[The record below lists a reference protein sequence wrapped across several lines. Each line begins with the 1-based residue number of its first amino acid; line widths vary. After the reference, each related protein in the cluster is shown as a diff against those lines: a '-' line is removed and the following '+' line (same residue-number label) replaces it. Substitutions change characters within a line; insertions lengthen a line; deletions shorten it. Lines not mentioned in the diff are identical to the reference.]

1 MAFEP
6 RQRTISMGAGV
17 DSRAG
22 VDEGLRRYMLRVYN
36 YMALGIALTGVIA
49 FAVANTPAVLQ
60 LLYARSA
67 TGGIESTGLG
77 YLVMFAPLAF
87 VLIISFGINRLSTP
101 AVQALFWAFAAVM
114 GLSLTNIFL
123 AYTGTSIARVFFI
136 TAAAFAALSLYGY
149 TTKKDLS
156 GMGTFLFMGL
166 IGIIV
171 ASIVNIFLA
180 SSMMH
185 FIISVVGVLVFA
197 GLTAYD
203 TQNIK
208 SEYQVSDSGEVAE
221 KKAISGALRLY
232 LDFINMFIMLL
243 SLFGNRE

>member
-36 YMALGIALTGVIA
+36 YMALGIALTGVIS
-49 FAVANTPAVLQ
+49 FTVANTPAVLQ
-60 LLYARSA
+60 LFYAQTA
-67 TGGIESTGLG
+67 TGIQPTILA
-77 YLVMFAPLAF
+77 YIAMFAPLAF

-114 GLSLTNIFL
+114 GLSLTHIFIS
-123 AYTGTSIARVFFI
+123 YTGTSIARVFFI

-208 SEYQVSDSGEVAE
+208 SEYQLSDSGEIAE

>member
-1 MAFEP
+1 
-6 RQRTISMGAGV
+6 MGAGV

-22 VDEGLRRYMLRVYN
+22 IDEGLRRYMLRVYN
-36 YMALGIALTGVIA
+36 YMTLGLALTGVVA
-49 FAVANTPAVLQ
+49 FAISSSPAAMQVIFGNQ
-60 LLYARSA
+60 LISWV
-67 TGGIESTGLG
+67 
-77 YLVMFAPLAF
+77 VMLAPLAF
-87 VLIISFGINRLSTP
+87 VMVISFGINKLSTP
-101 AVQALFWAFAAVM
+101 VIQLLFWTFAGVM
-114 GLSLTNIFL
+114 GLSLSSIFIV
-123 AYTGTSIARVFFI
+123 YTGTSIARVFFV

-166 IGIIV
+166 IGIII
-171 ASIVNIFLA
+171 ASVVNIFLA

-208 SEYQVSDSGEVAE
+208 SEYQISDSGEVAE

>member
-1 MAFEP
+1 MALEP

-22 VDEGLRRYMLRVYN
+22 IDEGLRRYMLRVYN
-36 YMALGIALTGVIA
+36 YMALGVALTGVVA
-49 FAVANTPAVLQ
+49 FAVSSSPEAIQFIFGNTLIRWAVML
-60 LLYARSA
+60 
-67 TGGIESTGLG
+67 
-77 YLVMFAPLAF
+77 APLAF
-87 VLIISFGINRLSTP
+87 IMILSFGLHKLSMP
-101 AVQALFWAFAAVM
+101 ATQLLFWAFAGVM
-114 GLSLTNIFL
+114 GLSLSSIFIVYSL
-123 AYTGTSIARVFFI
+123 PSITRIFFI
-136 TAAAFAALSLYGY
+136 TASAFAALSLFGY

-156 GMGTFLFMGL
+156 GMGTFLFLGL
-166 IGIIV
+166 VGFIIDSV
-171 ASIVNIFLA
+171 VNIFLA

-203 TQNIK
+203 TQKIK
-208 SEYQVSDSGEVAE
+208 SEYHISDSGEVAE

-243 SLFGNRE
+243 SLFGSRD